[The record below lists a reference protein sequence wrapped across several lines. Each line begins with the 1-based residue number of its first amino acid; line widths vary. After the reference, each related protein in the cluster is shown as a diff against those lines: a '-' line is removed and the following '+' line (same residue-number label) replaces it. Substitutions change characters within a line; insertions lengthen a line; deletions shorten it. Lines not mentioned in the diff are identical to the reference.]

1 MKIHLNLVDFNDDIS
16 PQEEI
21 IDSIET
27 STRLI
32 PFGKSGIHIKKE
44 NRGSFTSYCG
54 GKVTD
59 ACIQKGKN
67 SPSAAIRK
75 KATFA
80 ANARK
85 WKHQL
90 GGTIN
95 SMIPLADRTD
105 ISNLF
110 VDYDTPSNFT
120 LKKLKEEEKK
130 EDDLNLVDNL
140 DYYFGV
146 SPVVHKSKS
155 NDSEKQVYPDDVYD
169 GNPQSATPEQTSST
183 YTPTHTSTGYYI
195 SSLDFNIAKMSD
207 QLKRRL
213 LPHIGK
219 ESGLMGSGVYDCSD
233 FVRKVYS
240 DYGLKG
246 SSRSI
251 YNQVDHVDTPQEGDL
266 IFVYGTQ
273 GDESKIG
280 HVGVITNADN
290 YANGFLEVAQGTP
303 SKPNKKKYTGLRTYD
318 LNNPWFTN
326 HRVVYGRLHP
336 KAAVAKYGMK
346 FQFGGF
352 IPKHISD
359 LFVSATPKQ
368 KTGINYDALFKED
381 KSDKKENNNLPFLNT
396 SQPSTKKV
404 DNKKE
409 NNLPTF
415 VYSEPEK
422 QNPQQNNYSGKG
434 YNFFK
439 SELEQYFQHDPN
451 ARMYEDVLTRI
462 AQHESNF
469 NLSIQNTA
477 GAPAYGWFQFWQ
489 DGQLNNITHYSGLN
503 IEEFRY
509 NPQAQISSAI
519 KMARDIDRSWT
530 SEDLRLAKQLG
541 YGRNSLLRGAWLGG
555 VGGVRQ
561 VLRGLGNPSD
571 GHWYNGQGRTVKQAM
586 DEEKLNN

>member
-1 MKIHLNLVDFNDDIS
+1 
-16 PQEEI
+16 
-21 IDSIET
+21 
-27 STRLI
+27 
-32 PFGKSGIHIKKE
+32 
-44 NRGSFTSYCG
+44 
-54 GKVTD
+54 
-59 ACIQKGKN
+59 
-67 SPSAAIRK
+67 
-75 KATFA
+75 
-80 ANARK
+80 
-85 WKHQL
+85 
-90 GGTIN
+90 
-95 SMIPLADRTD
+95 
-105 ISNLF
+105 
-110 VDYDTPSNFT
+110 
-120 LKKLKEEEKK
+120 
-130 EDDLNLVDNL
+130 
-140 DYYFGV
+140 
-146 SPVVHKSKS
+146 
-155 NDSEKQVYPDDVYD
+155 
-169 GNPQSATPEQTSST
+169 
-183 YTPTHTSTGYYI
+183 
-195 SSLDFNIAKMSD
+195 
-207 QLKRRL
+207 
-213 LPHIGK
+213 
-219 ESGLMGSGVYDCSD
+219 
-233 FVRKVYS
+233 
-240 DYGLKG
+240 
-246 SSRSI
+246 
-251 YNQVDHVDTPQEGDL
+251 
-266 IFVYGTQ
+266 
-273 GDESKIG
+273 
-280 HVGVITNADN
+280 
-290 YANGFLEVAQGTP
+290 
-303 SKPNKKKYTGLRTYD
+303 
-318 LNNPWFTN
+318 
-326 HRVVYGRLHP
+326 
-336 KAAVAKYGMK
+336 MK

-352 IPKHISD
+352 IPKHISN

-439 SELEQYFQHDPN
+439 SELEQYFQHDPG
-451 ARMYEDVLTRI
+451 AKMYEDVLTRI

-469 NLSIQNTA
+469 NLSIQNKA

-571 GHWYNGQGRTVKQAM
+571 AKWYNDKSKGKSVKQVM
-586 DEEKLNN
+586 DEEKLI